1 MNLRKDHYRFRT
13 VPLTGVAG
21 RTSVASGCRG
31 PGLGGRTSVPPEAPP
46 PSRVASVAR
55 AARRV
60 LRHAPSSS
68 SGRLRSGR
76 LPAFWH
82 GRRAAGL
89 PAKHSLSGSLSRP
102 HGVSPSPPGHR
113 APRPVSLSSECDG
126 AGGPDVGAPLGR
138 RRGPLPVRC
147 TGQGP
152 HPGTSTSAR
161 RGGLASGRPPRAL
174 GYPTRLPPPGG
185 AGGFNVSR
193 RRERPGVP
201 VVSNNIPA
209 VSEPWR
215 NPCRPKEPATKTLTT
230 LSGGSLGSCVDEER
244 S

>member
-31 PGLGGRTSVPPEAPP
+31 PGPGGQTSGPARGAAAIPGRVRRTGRSSRPP
-46 PSRVASVAR
+46 PRAVVLLREAAVGAVAGVLAR
-55 AARRV
+55 AAGRRV
-60 LRHAPSSS
+60 
-68 SGRLRSGR
+68 
-76 LPAFWH
+76 
-82 GRRAAGL
+82 AGQNTL
-89 PAKHSLSGSLSRP
+89 LSGPCSRP
-102 HGVSPSPPGHR
+102 HGVSPSPPGHC

-147 TGQGP
+147 TGLGP

-215 NPCRPKEPATKTLTT
+215 NPCRPKKPAKKL
-230 LSGGSLGSCVDEER
+230 
-244 S
+244 